1 MGGSQSQNFTLELE
15 CPQLAPGQLPFG
27 YVRSSTQTHRV
38 ADWEQPLELFIE
50 DEDEVVVLTVYAAE
64 SRDRWKDGLA
74 RMHSEVYL
82 PWSMMMEEQG
92 SEPKRSWRLALDSG
106 RILPDFFTDDK
117 APRQEYK
124 THFQEAVARSAASD
138 IPVIAVTITRGN
150 PEQPAP
156 SSMPPRAAPAATA
169 EPAAASA
176 PPATWQ
182 QAPAGWQPATQG
194 GWQANGTV
202 SPRNGVAPGSSIPG
216 GPLPPA
222 SEMELQHRTQRL
234 ERENRQL
241 EEECR
246 LLREENRRI
255 REQPIPEQ
263 NVEAAFDQAVQDV
276 QIHALQVQRLSEQLN
291 ASESKVMVLERQVLD
306 LRNRQ
311 PDPNAAVV
319 QSLREELNRSRDRN
333 LRAIRE
339 YDAQIRLLEQELSDT
354 KQALSQGV
362 AVGDSNAESE
372 VKDLRIQ
379 LEVHQT
385 EVDELKR
392 RLQEADKSRE
402 QQSGGVNDQLQSME
416 FRMQSWREQAEQI
429 EQEKRQSEE
438 LNEKALREA
447 NAQISKLI
455 DELDDKEAVI
465 KASQSTIEELE
476 QRQQQTGNVDESQDL
491 ELKDNEIRR
500 LQQQLQ
506 IKDQQIAQLQQEW
519 EGLATRAQSFVTA
532 STRPATESSLEVATA
547 KARIEELSQQHKDAR
562 ARCEQLEC
570 DLKMAEVQN
579 TVKATLISDL
589 QRALQEK
596 HRKEPEPARMT
607 AAA

>member
-1 MGGSQSQNFTLELE
+1 MGGSQSQNFVLELE

-92 SEPKRSWRLALDSG
+92 SEQKRSWRLALDSD
-106 RILPDFFTDDK
+106 RILPDFFTDDR
-117 APRQEYK
+117 ASRQEYK
-124 THFQEAVARSAASD
+124 SHFQEAIARASTSEM
-138 IPVIAVTITRGN
+138 PVITVTVTRSN
-150 PEQPAP
+150 PDQSAP
-156 SSMPPRAAPAATA
+156 SSMPPRAAAPVASS
-169 EPAAASA
+169 EPSASSA

-182 QAPAGWQPATQG
+182 QAPVGWQPPASG
-194 GWQANGTV
+194 AWQANGVV

-216 GPLPPA
+216 GPVPPA

-291 ASESKVMVLERQVLD
+291 ASENKVMVLERQVLD

-339 YDAQIRLLEQELSDT
+339 YDAQMRLLEQELSDT

-362 AVGDSNAESE
+362 AVGDSNAENE
-372 VKDLRIQ
+372 VQELRIQ

-402 QQSGGVNDQLQSME
+402 QSGGVNEQLQSME

-465 KASQSTIEELE
+465 KGLQTTIEEME
-476 QRQQQTGNVDESQDL
+476 QRQQQTTNTGESQDL
-491 ELKDNEIRR
+491 ELKDNEIGR
-500 LQQQLQ
+500 LKQQLT
-506 IKDQQIAQLQQEW
+506 IKDEQIAQLQTEW
-519 EGLATRAQSFVTA
+519 EGVAARAQSFVTA
-532 STRPATESSLEVATA
+532 STRPATEPSLEAATA
-547 KARIEELSQQHKDAR
+547 KARIEELSQQHADAL

-596 HRKEPEPARMT
+596 HRKDPEPARMT
-607 AAA
+607 ATA